1 MRDPEKLRLRALEEK
16 RRARLQEIADRFLM
30 APSGESADR
39 EAPSTEAAS
48 TADEQEPSENAEDEP
63 VDSTEAVGRALIHD
77 SKNSDALSKIL
88 RYETGG
94 CGLDGQPDLSCP
106 PISNGRTVAGILGDV
121 SKQTG
126 GSADRRG

>member
-1 MRDPEKLRLRALEEK
+1 
-16 RRARLQEIADRFLM
+16 LQEIADRFLM

-77 SKNSDALSKIL
+77 SENSDALSKVL
-88 RYETGG
+88 RYETA
-94 CGLDGQPDLSCP
+94 LNNTLARSMSMLMTLQSRRK
-106 PISNGRTVAGILGDV
+106 GRETVAKNLPKLI
-121 SKQTG
+121 SE
-126 GSADRRG
+126 